1 MVAAAARVSAGLRG
15 ALKVAR
21 YAGRVPPYGPRRS
34 NPFDPPPEPPRRRP
48 PRWLTAALVPAAVGA
63 AVALLVVALTG
74 NLGGDSTTVIERDTS
89 PLPAAS
95 ASVAEAAPARASGG
109 GGGVQAVVARSS
121 PAVVKVTSGQEG
133 AGGRL
138 GSGFLVDRR
147 GRILTNAHV
156 LGDEDRATIT
166 FDDGTE
172 SPAEVLGADEST
184 DLVVLLAEGVPP
196 EVRPVPLGRSVG
208 LAVGDPVVA
217 IGNPFG
223 LERTA
228 TTGIVSALKRII
240 NAPNDFEIQNVIQT
254 DAAIN
259 QGNSGGPLLDGRG
272 RVIGIN
278 SQIASESGGNDGV
291 GFAVPID
298 TIRPIADSIIAT
310 GDARHAWLGI
320 TGRQVTPEIAE
331 AIGEPDVRGVA
342 VVSVDDRGPA
352 SDAGLRPATSPADA
366 DVPRG
371 GDLIVAVNGREVR
384 DMADVSLA
392 VSSRAVGDPLALTVL
407 RDGDRVDLRV
417 TLADRPDDVGVTAGQ
432 EP

>member
-1 MVAAAARVSAGLRG
+1 V
-15 ALKVAR
+15 
-21 YAGRVPPYGPRRS
+21 
-34 NPFDPPPEPPRRRP
+34 
-48 PRWLTAALVPAAVGA
+48 
-63 AVALLVVALTG
+63 
-74 NLGGDSTTVIERDTS
+74 
-89 PLPAAS
+89 
-95 ASVAEAAPARASGG
+95 
-109 GGGVQAVVARSS
+109 
-121 PAVVKVTSGQEG
+121 
-133 AGGRL
+133 
-138 GSGFLVDRR
+138 
-147 GRILTNAHV
+147 
-156 LGDEDRATIT
+156 T

-172 SPAEVLGADEST
+172 TPAEVLGRDEST
-184 DLVVLLAEGVPP
+184 DLVVLRAEDVPP
-196 EVRPVPLGRSVG
+196 DVRPLPLGRSAG
-208 LAVGDPVVA
+208 LTVGDPVLA

-298 TIRPIADSIIAT
+298 TIRPIGDAIIAT

-331 AIGEPDVRGVA
+331 ALGAPDVRGVA

-352 SDAGLRPATSPADA
+352 RDAGLRPATTPAGA

-371 GDLIVAVNGREVR
+371 GDLIVAVDGREVR

-392 VSSRAVGDPLALTVL
+392 VSSRAVGDGLALTVL
-407 RDGDRVDLRV
+407 RDGARVNLRV

>member
-1 MVAAAARVSAGLRG
+1 
-15 ALKVAR
+15 
-21 YAGRVPPYGPRRS
+21 
-34 NPFDPPPEPPRRRP
+34 
-48 PRWLTAALVPAAVGA
+48 VPAAVGA
-63 AVALLVVALTG
+63 GVALAVVALTG
-74 NLGGDSTTVIERDTS
+74 NLGGDSTTVVRRDTA
-89 PLPAAS
+89 PLPAAQ
-95 ASVAEAAPARASGG
+95 AALAEEPAEAAPARGG
-109 GGGVQAVVARSS
+109 SVQAVVARSS
-121 PAVVKVTSGQEG
+121 PAVVKVTSGEEG

-156 LGDEDRATIT
+156 LDGEADATVT

-172 SPAEVLGADEST
+172 SPAEVLGRDEST
-184 DLVVLLAEGVPP
+184 DLAVLRAEDVPAD
-196 EVRPVPLGRSVG
+196 VRPLPLGRSAG
-208 LAVGDPVVA
+208 LAVGDPAIA

-240 NAPNDFEIQNVIQT
+240 TAPNDFDIQNVIQT

-259 QGNSGGPLLDGRG
+259 QGNSGGPLLDGAG

-298 TIRPIADSIIAT
+298 TIRPVADAIIAT
-310 GDARHAWLGI
+310 GDPAHAWLGI

-331 AIGEPDVRGVA
+331 ALGEPDERGVA
-342 VVSVDDRGPA
+342 VVNVDERGPA
-352 SDAGLRPATSPADA
+352 ADSGVRPATTPDDA

-371 GDLIVAVNGREVR
+371 GDLIVAVDGREVK

-392 VSSRAVGDPLALTVL
+392 VSSRAVGDPLTLTVL
-407 RDGDRVDLRV
+407 RDGARVDVRL
-417 TLADRPDDVGVTAGQ
+417 TLADRPADVGVATAP

>member
-1 MVAAAARVSAGLRG
+1 MVAAAARIPAGLRG

-21 YAGRVPPYGPRRS
+21 YPGRVPPYGPRRS
-34 NPFDPPPEPPRRRP
+34 NPFGPASEPSRRRP
-48 PRWLTAALVPAAVGA
+48 PRWLGAALLPAAVGA

-74 NLGGDSTTVIERDTS
+74 NLGGDTTTVIERDTS

-95 ASVAEAAPARASGG
+95 AAVAESAPSRAGR

-121 PAVVKVTSGQEG
+121 PAVVKVTSGQQG

-156 LGDEDRATIT
+156 LGDEDRATVT

-172 SPAEVLGADEST
+172 SPAEVLGVDEST
-184 DLVVLLAEGVPP
+184 DLAVLRAEDVQP
-196 EVRPVPLGRSVG
+196 EVRPLPLGRSTG
-208 LAVGDPVVA
+208 LAVGDPVIA

-259 QGNSGGPLLDGRG
+259 QGNSGGPLLDDRG

-352 SDAGLRPATSPADA
+352 KDAGLRPATSPADA

-371 GDLIVAVNGREVR
+371 GDLIVAVDGREVR

-392 VSSRAVGDPLALTVL
+392 VSSRAVGDGLALTVL

-417 TLADRPDDVGVTAGQ
+417 TLEDRPDDVGVTPGQ